1 MQPGE
6 FDRKVSFSTVISG
19 KTNMGGASKVY
30 TIAFQAWMSR
40 TPAGQG
46 GEAFV
51 NSRLVVPVRYI
62 YRGYYRPQINE
73 TYQIVD
79 AGEKFNIISVNPT
92 DWGLYIEIL
101 AEKITE

>member
-19 KTNMGGASKVY
+19 KTGMGGASKVY
-30 TIAFQAWMSR
+30 TTAFQAWMSR

-46 GEAFV
+46 GESFV
-51 NSRLVVPVRYI
+51 NSRLVVPVRYT
-62 YRGYYRPQINE
+62 YRGHYRPQINE

-92 DWGLYIEIL
+92 DGGIYIEIL

>member
-6 FDRKVSFSTVISG
+6 FDRKVSFNTVTSG

-30 TIAFQAWMSR
+30 ATAFQAWMSR
-40 TPAGQG
+40 QSAGQG
-46 GEAFV
+46 NESFV

-62 YRGYYRPQINE
+62 YRGHYRPQINE

-92 DWGLYIEIL
+92 DQGLFIEIL